1 MWGLQQELKA
11 RRRSEMGELG
21 LRPEIPTPPRPED
34 SDSSGTAAEARTR
47 GAPHTCTQRILSPFL
62 LRPSTGLTGW
72 IVPFAGEQG
81 RGKEALP
88 SVSSRGKGL
97 KIKANLMTPRTTTAT
112 TGCTAAEREH
122 EHRHGGRVGGMG
134 HWGHADS

>member
-1 MWGLQQELKA
+1 
-11 RRRSEMGELG
+11 MGELG

-34 SDSSGTAAEARTR
+34 SDSSGITAEARTR

-62 LRPSTGLTGW
+62 RPSTGLTGW
-72 IVPFAGEQG
+72 MVPFAGEQG

-97 KIKANLMTPRTTTAT
+97 KIKANLTTPRTTIAT
-112 TGCTAAEREH
+112 TDCIAAEREH
-122 EHRHGGRVGGMG
+122 KHRHGGRVGGMG
-134 HWGHADS
+134 TGGMLTRDRIPTPWESTGS